1 MVGELPVSGAAA
13 AMPASWENKL
23 LIPMKGSRTSP
34 VGAVGHLVS
43 VDIMEKVTRL
53 VRAG

>member
-1 MVGELPVSGAAA
+1 MVGELLVSGAAA

-23 LIPMKGSRTSP
+23 LIPMKGSRTSS
-34 VGAVGHLVS
+34 VGHLVS
-43 VDIMEKVTRL
+43 VDMMEKVTHL